1 MIYVVSAPRS
11 GLNWLRYCIE
21 HYLGVKTPGK
31 DVLIRGDAEH
41 QPVFVRAHN
50 ARRGAKRNK
59 GQPLLGLT
67 KPEDKVLLL
76 LRDPLETFV
85 RAAGMSFRRYR
96 GFVDNIRYFSRSSAK
111 SKHAAYY
118 EDQTARPEAMLETM
132 TFLGIAPAPG
142 HALPSLA
149 ALSAEWQQLSA
160 ASRAGYDVRQAHGG
174 GAMTRNNP
182 ADFRFHQ
189 QSLSDAQKQ
198 RVWRFLQRHLS
209 ANEMRLLARYLPKE
223 GIAKAGPVT
232 LIGDYLAAFR

>member
-11 GLNWLRYCIE
+11 GLNWLRYCVE

-31 DVLIRGDAEH
+31 DVLIKGDAAH

-50 ARRGAKRNK
+50 ARRGANRNK
-59 GQPLLGLT
+59 GQPLIGLT
-67 KPEDKVLLL
+67 RPEDKVLLL

-85 RAAGMSFRRYR
+85 RAADGSFRRYR
-96 GFVDNIRYFSRSSAK
+96 GFVENIRYFSRSDAT

-132 TFLGIAPAPG
+132 AFLAIAPAPG

-149 ALSAEWQQLSA
+149 ALTADWHQLSA

-174 GAMTRNNP
+174 GSMTRNNP

-189 QSLSDAQKQ
+189 QSLTDARKQ
-198 RVWRFLQRHLS
+198 QVWRFLQRQLN
-209 ANEMRLLARYLPKE
+209 ADEMQLLARYLPPE
-223 GIAKAGPVT
+223 GIAKAGPLT
-232 LIGDYLAAFR
+232 LIGDYLAALR